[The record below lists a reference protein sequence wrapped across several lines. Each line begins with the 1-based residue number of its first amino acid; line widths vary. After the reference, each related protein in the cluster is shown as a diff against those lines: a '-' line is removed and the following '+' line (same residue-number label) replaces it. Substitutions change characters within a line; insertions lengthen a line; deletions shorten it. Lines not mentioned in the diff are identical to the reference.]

1 MDVLACDCVMV
12 GDSTHDLIA
21 GRSAGMLTVGVLTGL
36 AKHEELTNLA
46 DVVLPDISH
55 LVAWMAGQNN

>member
-1 MDVLACDCVMV
+1 MV

-46 DVVLPDISH
+46 DVILPDISH